1 LDAPTQFGEFGQFAP
16 HKSCSLFLYTARKYP
31 ERGREFFPS
40 SGGMRLDNKEAV
52 MKFRMVVIAA
62 NCLLASLSLINL
74 YTIAA
79 GAVDVEIPEEE
90 DFAWSIDTKYD
101 EASFF
106 ANFTVT
112 NNGLYDIAD
121 LNIHAIVRSE
131 KGTMLIDYSQKDLI
145 IPSGHEKKFNIIAV
159 LPFDRIDMDEWREL
173 MFNDSVFF
181 LDVDITASYLWGL
194 GRFVVDDTLEYPWEA
209 PINKIGNK
217 TGDYVLELLKYLV
230 TENADLN
237 DFVDMVVDEVG
248 SNVILGR
255 FDWSDASLRMESW
268 PLGDNTS
275 RMIVTVTMDVLS
287 GRRQVTF
294 EIIFIMKLEDD
305 GYDIKFEDY
314 RFNYR

>member
-1 LDAPTQFGEFGQFAP
+1 
-16 HKSCSLFLYTARKYP
+16 
-31 ERGREFFPS
+31 
-40 SGGMRLDNKEAV
+40 

-90 DFAWSIDTKYD
+90 DFAWSIDTRYD
-101 EASFF
+101 EANFF

-121 LNIHAIVRSE
+121 LDIHAIVRSE
-131 KGTMLIDYSQKDLI
+131 AGTMLIDYSQKDLT
-145 IPSGHEKKFNIIAV
+145 IPSGHERKFNIIAV
-159 LPFDRIDMDEWREL
+159 LPFDRIDMDEWRNL

-209 PINKIGNK
+209 PAKKIGNK
-217 TGDYVLELLKYLV
+217 TGGYVIELLKYV
-230 TENADLN
+230 VSENADL
-237 DFVDMVVDEVG
+237 DGFMDMVADEVG
-248 SNVILGR
+248 NNVILGR
-255 FDWSDASLRMESW
+255 FDWNDASLRMESW

-275 RMIVTVTMDVLS
+275 RMVVTVTMDVLS

-305 GYDIKFEDY
+305 GYDVKFEDY
-314 RFNYR
+314 RFDYR